1 MKIAIIVG
9 GLPPRVPGGTEIA
22 TCEIAK
28 NLAKLGHEVHVIT
41 GVDPGP
47 VKYDIEQG
55 FYVHYAKSI
64 GIPILLS
71 ITNFINTLLIV
82 RRINPDIMH
91 AQMVLLGFHVWLI
104 KKLLKKPY
112 VVYGRGSDIYIYLSP
127 RLRKLL
133 AKLALMDAD
142 AVIALTNDMKQALQK
157 LHRREVIL
165 IPNGVDIDKFST
177 LSREEARRK
186 FNIKDNERML
196 IFVGR
201 LTPIKGVKFLIE
213 AMALIR
219 QQHPEARLL
228 IVGDGE
234 ERQNLEELAEK
245 LNLKK
250 WVSFLGQIPSER
262 IPEYMVASDIFVL
275 PSLSEG
281 FPLTIL
287 EAMASGLP
295 IVTTRVRGLPEIVK
309 DSENGFLVEPQNPG
323 QIADKVLLVLN
334 DDDLRERMAKN
345 NWQRAKQYSWQNV
358 AKSLEEIYCRVT
370 RK

>member
-1 MKIAIIVG
+1 MKIAILVN
-9 GLPPRVPGGTEIA
+9 GLPPQLLGGTEIA
-22 TCEIAK
+22 TGEIAK
-28 NLAKLGHEVHVIT
+28 QLARLGHEVHVIT
-41 GVDPGP
+41 CVNSGVT
-47 VKYDIEQG
+47 KYDIEQG
-55 FYVHYAKSI
+55 FYVHHAKSI
-64 GIPILLS
+64 GIPILDS

-112 VVYGRGSDIYIYLSP
+112 VIYGRGSDIYIYLSP

-133 AKLALMDAD
+133 AKLALTDAD

-177 LSREEARRK
+177 LSREEARSK

-201 LTPIKGVKFLIE
+201 LTPIKGVRFLIK

-219 QQHPEARLL
+219 QQHLGVRLL

-234 ERQNLEELAEK
+234 ERQNLEELADK

-250 WVSFLGQIPSER
+250 WVSFLGQTPSER

-309 DSENGFLVEPQNPG
+309 DGENGFLVEPQNPG
-323 QIADKVLLVLN
+323 QIAERVLLILS
-334 DDDLRERMAKN
+334 DDALRERMAKN
-345 NWQRAKQYSWQNV
+345 NWQQAKQYSWQNV
-358 AKSLEEIYCRVT
+358 AKSLEEIYSRVT
-370 RK
+370 QK

>member
-1 MKIAIIVG
+1 MKIAILVS
-9 GLPPRVPGGTEIA
+9 GLPPQVPGGTEIA

-64 GIPILLS
+64 GIPILFS

-91 AQMVLLGFHVWLI
+91 AQMVLLGLHVWLI
-104 KKLLKKPY
+104 KKVLRKPY
-112 VVYGRGSDIYIYLSP
+112 VIYGRGSDIYLSP
-127 RLRKLL
+127 RFHKLL

-157 LHRREVIL
+157 LHQRAVIL

-177 LSREEARRK
+177 LSREEARSK
-186 FNIKDNERML
+186 FNIKHNERKL

-201 LTPIKGVKFLIE
+201 LIPIKGIRFLIE
-213 AMALIR
+213 AMPLIR
-219 QQHPEARLL
+219 KQHPGARLL
-228 IVGDGE
+228 IVGNGE

-250 WVSFLGQIPSER
+250 WISFLGQIPSER

-287 EAMASGLP
+287 EAMASALP
-295 IVTTRVRGLPEIVK
+295 IVTTRVRGLPEIIK
-309 DSENGFLVEPQNPG
+309 DGENGFLVEPQNPG
-323 QIADKVLLVLN
+323 QIAERVLLILG
-334 DDDLRERMAKN
+334 DDVLRERMAKN

-358 AKSLEEIYCRVT
+358 AKNLEEIYSRVT
-370 RK
+370 QK